1 MAAAHHS
8 LEPDAY
14 ESILGVARSLA
25 SSNDLDQVLATI
37 INALRDLL
45 HADRATVWQYDA
57 AAHQLFAT
65 QAHGLASDLRL
76 PADLGI
82 IGEAARG
89 KAIIN
94 IPDAYADKRFNQA
107 VDKATGYRTRC
118 MLTVPLV
125 DPAGN
130 LVGVAQVLNKS
141 LDHGGVFA
149 AVDETIADHLAV
161 QAAVALKRAAL
172 LESEQTKQ
180 RLEADLRIARK
191 IQMSAMPEES
201 DIPTVDGYEIA
212 ISFQPADETGGDA
225 FEVVDLTKLVPDRTE
240 PGVLVLLADATGHG
254 VGPALSV
261 VQVLAMLRVAA
272 RLKAGI
278 DEMALH
284 INEQLCADLPM
295 GRFVTAFVGELCP
308 RTHTLKWTS
317 GGQAPI
323 TFLKASGKRPD
334 DEEMKNSNGMPFGI
348 DAPFSPETTEP
359 FVFDPGDVF
368 LLISD
373 GYYERPDADDKLF
386 GDDRLR
392 DAARAAMDK
401 GGSAADVLAAIK
413 KSVAEHAGD
422 VPPPDDQTAIV
433 IRRCGV
439 QGQ

>member
-57 AAHQLFAT
+57 EAHQLFAT

-82 IGEAARG
+82 IGEAAKS

-107 VDKATGYRTRC
+107 VDKATGYLTRC
-118 MLTVPLV
+118 LLTVPLV

-141 LDHGGVFA
+141 LDHGGVFE

-161 QAAVALKRAAL
+161 QAAVALKRASL

-201 DIPTVDGYEIA
+201 DVPTVDGYEIA

-308 RTHTLKWTS
+308 RTHMLKWTS

-323 TFLKASGKRPD
+323 TFLKASGPRPD

-348 DAPFSPETTEP
+348 DAPFDPEITEP

-373 GYYERPDADDKLF
+373 GYYERPDADDKLY

-392 DAARAAMDK
+392 AAAREAMDK
-401 GGSAADVLAAIK
+401 GGSAADVLSAIK
-413 KSVAEHAGD
+413 ASVAEHAGD

-433 IRRCGV
+433 IRRV
-439 QGQ
+439 R